1 MKRTWRRRMMLG
13 TSLLLAIS
21 GLAGCSGGADGNKNA
36 KGAAADKPTPIS
48 IWASLNTNVSI
59 TLKNMSEITAIQE
72 WEKKTNIKTEFQH
85 PAVGAET
92 EQFNVMLASN
102 KLPDVMFVYGD
113 YSKLYNDGSIIKLN
127 DLIDQ
132 YAPNLKK
139 ILDENPE
146 VAKQLKA
153 DNGDIYAIPHLRLGK
168 YKTFGGTFIRQD
180 WLDELNLQQPETLEE
195 WETVLK
201 AFKEKKGVT
210 APLLFGAPPKMT
222 TMGPAAP
229 TFLEAYGITN
239 TIFLKDGKVAFG
251 PIEPEFKEFL
261 TTFHRWYQEGLID
274 PDFATNDQKTYDA
287 KILGGQ
293 AGAFF
298 TFIGGGIGRYLP
310 ALQEKEPKANLT
322 AAQYPVLNKGD
333 EPMFTGRSWEWSG
346 AGATITKS
354 NKHPEETVKAL
365 DYFFSEE
372 GHMLKNFG
380 VEGVT
385 YTMKDGYPT
394 YTDEILK
401 NPEGLSVVQAMAKHF
416 IANYPFV
423 GEDDDR
429 YNEQYYQFQ
438 QQKDAVALFSKYSDN
453 TLKVGIPPVSLTT
466 EESSEYSK
474 IMSDITTYRDEM
486 FIKFVIGAEPLE
498 NFSKFTAQIDKFNV
512 KRAIEIQQAAIDRYN
527 AR

>member
-1 MKRTWRRRMMLG
+1 MKRSWKQRIALG
-13 TSLLLAIS
+13 TGLLLAMG
-21 GLAGCSGGADGNKNA
+21 GLAGCSGSNENA
-36 KGAAADKPTPIS
+36 GKEQTDAPTPIS

-59 TLKNMSEITAIQE
+59 TLKNMSEITAIKE
-72 WEKKTNIKTEFQH
+72 WEKQTHIKTEFQH

-102 KLPDVMFVYGD
+102 ELPDVMFVYGD
-113 YSKLYNDGSIIKLN
+113 YSKLYNDGTIIRLN

-132 YAPNLKK
+132 HAPNLKK
-139 ILDENPE
+139 ILQENPE
-146 VAKQLKA
+146 VEKQLKA
-153 DNGDIYAIPHLRLGK
+153 DNGDIYAIPHLRLGE

-180 WLDELNLQQPETLEE
+180 WLDELNLQKPETLDE

-201 AFKEKKGVT
+201 AFKDKKGVT
-210 APLLFGAPPKMT
+210 APLLYGAPPKLT
-222 TMGPAAP
+222 TMGPAAAN
-229 TFLEAYGITN
+229 FLEAYGITN

-251 PIEPEFKEFL
+251 PTEPEFKEFL

-287 KILGGQ
+287 KILGSQ

-298 TFIGGGIGRYLP
+298 AYIGGGIGRYLP
-310 ALQEKEPKANLT
+310 ALQEKEPDANLT
-322 AAQYPVLNKGD
+322 AVQFPVVNKGD

-354 NKHPEETVKAL
+354 NKNPEETVKAL

-380 VEGVT
+380 VEGLT

-401 NPEGLSVVQAMAKHF
+401 NPDGLSVVQAMAKHF

-429 YNEQYYQFQ
+429 YNEQYYQLQ
-438 QQKDAVALFSKYSDN
+438 QQKDAVVLFSKYSDN
-453 TLKVGIPPVSLTT
+453 TLEVGLPPVSLTT

-486 FIKFVIGAEPLE
+486 FIKFVIGAEPIE
-498 NFSKFTAQIDKFNV
+498 NFDKFTAQINKFNV
-512 KRAIEIQQAAIDRYN
+512 KRAIEIQQAAVDRYN
-527 AR
+527 GR